1 MKRIHVVAAVI
12 YGTPDQ
18 ILIARR
24 PDHLHQGGLW
34 EFPGGKIEADE
45 SAYQG
50 LVRELKEELD
60 ITVTAAAPFMQVS
73 HDYSDKHVLLDIWQ
87 VTAFEGEA
95 RGVEGQECRW
105 VMLNDLLAEHLSDTG
120 TDTGSD
126 YEFPEA
132 NKPILQKLA
141 ATLPHNP
148 A

>member
-1 MKRIHVVAAVI
+1 MHSLKRIHVVAAVI
-12 YGTPDQ
+12 YGHSDH

-24 PDHLHQGGLW
+24 PQHLHQGGLW

-50 LVRELKEELD
+50 LQRELHEELG
-60 ITVTAAAPFMQVS
+60 INVTAATSFMQVS

-87 VTAFEGEA
+87 VSAFTGQA

-105 VMLNDLLAEHLSDTG
+105 VLLSDLLGENSA
-120 TDTGSD
+120 
-126 YEFPEA
+126 YKFPEA

-141 ATLPHNP
+141 ASPPHNP

>member
-12 YGTPDQ
+12 YGTPDK
-18 ILIARR
+18 ILISRR

-45 SAYQG
+45 TAYQG
-50 LVRELKEELD
+50 LVRELQEELA

-87 VTAFEGEA
+87 VKAFEGEA

-105 VMLNDLLAEHLSDTG
+105 VVLSDLLAEHLSDTG
-120 TDTGSD
+120 TDTGSA

>member
-12 YGTPDQ
+12 YGTPDK
-18 ILIARR
+18 ILISRR

-45 SAYQG
+45 TAYQG
-50 LVRELKEELD
+50 LVRELQEELA

-87 VTAFEGEA
+87 VKAFEGEA

-105 VMLNDLLAEHLSDTG
+105 VMLSDLLADHSETASA
-120 TDTGSD
+120 
-126 YEFPEA
+126 YKFPEA